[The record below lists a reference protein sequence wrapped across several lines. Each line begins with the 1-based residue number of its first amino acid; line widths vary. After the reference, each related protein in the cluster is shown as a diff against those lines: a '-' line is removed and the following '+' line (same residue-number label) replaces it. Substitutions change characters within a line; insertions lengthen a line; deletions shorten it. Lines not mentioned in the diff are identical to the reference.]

1 LYLVIGLRF
10 FLNLKKIITSW
21 AFSLSRQVD

>member
-1 LYLVIGLRF
+1 VIGLRF

-21 AFSLSRQVD
+21 VFSLSHRAD

>member
-1 LYLVIGLRF
+1 VIGLRF

-21 AFSLSRQVD
+21 VFSLSHQVD